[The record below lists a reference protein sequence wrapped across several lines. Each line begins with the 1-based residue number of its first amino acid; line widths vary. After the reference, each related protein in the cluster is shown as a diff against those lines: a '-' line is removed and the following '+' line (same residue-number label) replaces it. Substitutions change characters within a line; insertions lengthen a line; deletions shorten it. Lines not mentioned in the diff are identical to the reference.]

1 MILQPAAWLLDWK
14 QILFSAMENNSPKLF
29 QILQVAKILL
39 KFYLLWHIFFW
50 HSFFS
55 ILEFWCFD
63 PDFLLAGILGC
74 IETTRD

>member
-14 QILFSAMENNSPKLF
+14 QILFSVKDLP
-29 QILQVAKILL
+29 
-39 KFYLLWHIFFW
+39 FYLIFYSKGLKPSWNFTYSDIFW
-50 HSFFS
+50 HSFTS